1 MKRVLWGLVIFLVAI
16 TAFVYGVI
24 SSRYGFPPFR
34 TSRCLS
40 GRKEDRKSKLPRAL
54 RPPPGVRGRE
64 DSAGRKNDGFQESL
78 SKIVTLPY
86 LGGYNPAPPQVNITR
101 YDAQSSCSGLN
112 FYTSGHAPQAILMDM
127 RGSVLHSW
135 GIVFKDVWPEPG
147 PVCFLDVEVHKNFW
161 RQAQLFNNGD
171 VLAIFDWIG
180 LIKLDKDSKLL
191 WSYKGG
197 CHHDLFVAD
206 NGNIYVLTQRTLTSH
221 EKLKL
226 TGPIMEDF
234 ITVLTPQGEEI
245 KSVSLIECFLNSDYD
260 LLLTSTRLRADG
272 LHTNTIELLDGKM
285 VDQAPMFERGHI
297 LVSVRN
303 LNTIAVVDFEEEKV
317 TWALSGMWK
326 QQHKPTLLENGNL
339 LLFDNLG
346 HKGRSRVIEFNPLT
360 QEIVWAY
367 QGDHPDDFFSRF
379 SGSNQRLPNGNTL
392 ITESDNGRAFEVTPG
407 NKIVWEFKN
416 PHRVGSGDKL
426 IGVIF
431 EMVRIAPEKLS
442 FLRD

>member
-1 MKRVLWGLVIFLVAI
+1 M
-16 TAFVYGVI
+16 
-24 SSRYGFPPFR
+24 
-34 TSRCLS
+34 
-40 GRKEDRKSKLPRAL
+40 
-54 RPPPGVRGRE
+54 
-64 DSAGRKNDGFQESL
+64 
-78 SKIVTLPY
+78 
-86 LGGYNPAPPQVNITR
+86 
-101 YDAQSSCSGLN
+101 
-112 FYTSGHAPQAILMDM
+112 
-127 RGSVLHSW
+127 
-135 GIVFKDVWPEPG
+135 
-147 PVCFLDVEVHKNFW
+147 
-161 RQAQLFNNGD
+161 
-171 VLAIFDWIG
+171 
-180 LIKLDKDSKLL
+180 LL
-191 WSYKGG
+191 WTYQGG